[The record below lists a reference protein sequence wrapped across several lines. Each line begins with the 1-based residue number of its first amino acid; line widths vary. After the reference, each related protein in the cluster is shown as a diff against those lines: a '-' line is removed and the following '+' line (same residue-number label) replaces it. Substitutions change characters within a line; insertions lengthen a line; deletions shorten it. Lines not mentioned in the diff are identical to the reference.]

1 MCIVTQSGMFKTTR
15 NKLITR
21 PVKTLNL
28 TANSTFLKDD
38 SVNKTPKYLIISQA
52 LRDAIKSG
60 KAKPLEQLPSARQ
73 LALQLNTN
81 RHTVMAAFNELIAQ
95 GWIVSQQRK
104 GYFVAE
110 DLPVNSSQQVKG
122 AAGIATGTETDINE
136 TASFNWQFTKTVDSS
151 AVQVKPD
158 YRYNF
163 AGGLPDI
170 ALFPFNE
177 FKSYTSEAFSR
188 PNINELNYGN
198 TAGYLP
204 LIEQITEYLRR
215 ARSLI
220 NREIVITNGSQEALY
235 ILSQILLCSENS
247 VATEA
252 MGYEPAWKAFKSA
265 GADVVSIKQDDKG
278 MIPSALEAA
287 IERQIKNS
295 KPIKLIYLT
304 PLHQYPTTV
313 TLPVSRRH
321 AIYRIASEHNIAI
334 IEDDYDHEYHYKCQP
349 LAPMASDDPNGLVI
363 YLSTFSKVM
372 FPGARIGFMALDKT
386 LSKAIVNY
394 KTIINHKVNV
404 PMQDA
409 IARWMK
415 AGDFERYLRKATK
428 VYNQRRDFMVQQI
441 TYYQS
446 LGKVKSFTVPDGG
459 MAMWVEVNQ
468 SAEKLAKQALEN
480 GIFIQQEGQFLIE
493 RDQSQD
499 CFIRLGFA
507 GMDIENIESGLKY
520 IFTLTEHEGNDVNLT
535 NPNLI

>member
-1 MCIVTQSGMFKTTR
+1 MKA
-15 NKLITR
+15 
-21 PVKTLNL
+21 LNL
-28 TANSTFLKDD
+28 TTRSILSLENMGKEGGR
-38 SVNKTPKYLIISQA
+38 NGKKTAKYLSISQA

-95 GWIVSQQRK
+95 GWIVSQERK

-110 DLPVNSSQQVKG
+110 DLPVNSSQQVKSV
-122 AAGIATGTETDINE
+122 AGIGVFQDSKYS
-136 TASFNWQFTKTVDSS
+136 SFNWQFTKSVEPS
-151 AVQVKPD
+151 AVQVKPN
-158 YRYNF
+158 YRFNF
-163 AGGLPDI
+163 AGGMPDI

-177 FKSYTSEAFSR
+177 FKSYTSEVFSR

-220 NREIVITNGSQEALY
+220 NRDIVITNGSQEALY
-235 ILSQILLCSENS
+235 ILSQILLCSETS

-265 GADVVSIKQDDKG
+265 GANVVSIKQDNKG
-278 MIPSALEAA
+278 MIPSALEEA
-287 IERQIKNS
+287 IKLQIKRN

-321 AIYRIASEHNIAI
+321 AIYRIASAYNIAI

-386 LSKAIVNY
+386 LSDAVVNY

-428 VYNQRRDFMVQQI
+428 VYNQRRDFMVQQLMH
-441 TYYQS
+441 YQT
-446 LGKVKSFTVPDGG
+446 LGKVTSFTVPDGG
-459 MAMWVEVNQ
+459 MAMWVEISQ
-468 SAEKLAKQALEN
+468 SAEQLAKKALDN
-480 GIFIQQEGQFLIE
+480 GIFIQQETQFLV
-493 RDQSQD
+493 DKTQSQD
-499 CFIRLGFA
+499 RFIRLGFA
-507 GMDIENIESGLKY
+507 GMHIENIELGLKC
-520 IFTLTEHEGNDVNLT
+520 IF
-535 NPNLI
+535 NLIKEQ